1 MRFEQ
6 EPKYDAVDGRLVN
19 RTTGKPIPDDEPVFV
34 LRAQD
39 RKALAALKRYRD
51 DCEYPD
57 QKAAIA
63 KRIDE
68 FAAFQKNHPDRMK
81 EPD

>member
-1 MRFEQ
+1 MRYEQ

-19 RTTGKPIPDDEPVFV
+19 RITGKPIPDDEPVFI

-39 RKALAALKRYRD
+39 RKALAALRHYRD
-51 DCEYPD
+51 DCEYPE
-57 QKAAIA
+57 QKAAID

-68 FAAFQKNHPDRMK
+68 FTEYQKAHPDRVK